1 MKNVV
6 ITPAVGIEL
15 DSAEFFVKSLRQYY
29 NDDIYIVISTKDHY
43 LKEKLSIYNCK
54 FHEVHV
60 HKYDVQL
67 KRYKYFLEILKKN
80 NNYNKVFFC
89 DCRDIYFQSN
99 PFEYEYKGGIN
110 FFLEDI
116 KINKCKYSKIW
127 INKTFGQKV
136 YRELSNKTI
145 CCGGTVL
152 GTYDNMIKWL
162 NLMDMLISKYP
173 YKKRLKYLLTFRRD
187 KGGRG
192 CDQAH
197 GIYIAHKNYFKDSF
211 LYSNKEGPIATAFY
225 LKQIKFNEKSQLIND
240 LGVPYSVVHQY
251 DKRWSEFSEKVK
263 FLRNKLN
270 IIESKSK

>member
-1 MKNVV
+1 MNNVV

-15 DSAEFFVKSLRQYY
+15 DAAEFFVKSLRQYY
-29 NDDIYIVISTKDHY
+29 QDDIYFLISTKDHS
-43 LKEKLSIYNCK
+43 LKKKLQIYNCK
-54 FHEVHV
+54 FHEVRV

-110 FFLEDI
+110 FFQEDI
-116 KINKCKYSKIW
+116 KFNECIYNTRWMI
-127 INKTFGQKV
+127 KTFGQKV
-136 YRELSNKTI
+136 YDELSDKTV

-152 GTYDNMIKWL
+152 GTVDNMIKWL
-162 NLMDMLISKYP
+162 NLMNTLVSKYTYP
-173 YKKRLKYLLTFRRD
+173 KRLKYLLTFRRD
-187 KGGRG
+187 KNGRG
-192 CDQAH
+192 SDQAH
-197 GIYIAHKNYFKDSF
+197 GNYIANKNYFKDSF
-211 LYSNKEGPIATAFY
+211 LYSNKEGPIATVYY
-225 LKQIKFNEKSQLIND
+225 LKQIKFNEKLQLIND

>member
-1 MKNVV
+1 MNNVV

-15 DSAEFFVKSLRQYY
+15 DAAEFFVKSLRQYY
-29 NDDIYIVISTKDHY
+29 QDDIYFLISTKDY
-43 LKEKLSIYNCK
+43 SLKKKLQIYNCR
-54 FHEVHV
+54 FHEVRV

-67 KRYKYFLEILKKN
+67 KRYKYFLEILKKS

-110 FFLEDI
+110 FFQEDI
-116 KINKCKYSKIW
+116 KFNECIYNTRWMI
-127 INKTFGQKV
+127 KTFGQKV
-136 YRELSNKTI
+136 YDELSDKTV

-152 GTYDNMIKWL
+152 GTVDNMIKWL
-162 NLMDMLISKYP
+162 NLMNTLVSKYTYP
-173 YKKRLKYLLTFRRD
+173 KRLKYLLTFRRD
-187 KGGRG
+187 KNGRG

-197 GIYIAHKNYFKDSF
+197 GNYIANKNYFKDSF
-211 LYSNKEGPIATAFY
+211 LYSNKEGPIATVYY
-225 LKQIKFNEKSQLIND
+225 LKQIKFNEKLQLIND
-240 LGVPYSVVHQY
+240 LGVPYSIVHQY

-270 IIESKSK
+270 IIKSKSK

>member
-1 MKNVV
+1 MNNVV

-15 DSAEFFVKSLRQYY
+15 DAAEFFVKSLRQYY
-29 NDDIYIVISTKDHY
+29 RDDIYFLISTKDHS
-43 LKEKLSIYNCK
+43 LKKKLQIYNCK
-54 FHEVHV
+54 FHEVRV

-67 KRYKYFLEILKKN
+67 KRYKYFLEILKKS

-110 FFLEDI
+110 FFQEDI
-116 KINKCKYSKIW
+116 KFNECIYNTRWMI
-127 INKTFGQKV
+127 KTFGQKV
-136 YRELSNKTI
+136 YDELSDKTV

-152 GTYDNMIKWL
+152 GTVDNMIKWL
-162 NLMDMLISKYP
+162 NLMNTLVLKYTFQ
-173 YKKRLKYLLTFRRD
+173 KRLKYLLTFRRD
-187 KGGRG
+187 KNGRG

-197 GIYIAHKNYFKDSF
+197 GNYIANKNYFEDSF
-211 LYSNKEGPIATAFY
+211 LYSNKEGPIATVYY
-225 LKQIKFNEKSQLIND
+225 LKQIKFNEKLQLIND